1 MATFKSAFKVIEK
14 AAGDNAD
21 VYRKTFSVN
30 ILRKIARNTPVDT
43 GRATGNWIIQ
53 GGTPNLTPM
62 HRYDQSVT
70 AGPTVDQA
78 KRDVKKIPKK
88 TTIYISNAVQCEDDD
103 NQSTGEG
110 YIIGLENGAS
120 LQAFPGMMFSKN
132 IALSKVISDMTIKEI
147 FR

>member
-88 TTIYISNAVQCEDDD
+88 KSVKKLKGRKK
-103 NQSTGEG
+103 TGKKNERKK
-110 YIIGLENGAS
+110 
-120 LQAFPGMMFSKN
+120 QARKKPG
-132 IALSKVISDMTIKEI
+132 V
-147 FR
+147 